1 MPLPPLNDEGDLPLG
16 VFRASLSDV
25 LQRFGVGS
33 HQREVVG
40 ERLRR
45 IHYLAQS
52 TGFLARFIVY
62 GSFITDK
69 PDPDDVDVLL
79 VMDNAFD
86 SSLLTGEYAILF
98 DHSAADAH
106 LGASIF
112 WVRRLGALGGEESL
126 VEYWQSKRGGGKRG
140 IVEVLEIA
148 DD

>member
-1 MPLPPLNDEGDLPLG
+1 MPLPPFNDAGDLPPG
-16 VFRASLSDV
+16 IYRATLSEV
-25 LQRFGVGS
+25 LQRFGDGS

-45 IHYLAQS
+45 IYHIAKS
-52 TGFLARFIVY
+52 TGVLVRFIVY

-69 PDPDDVDVLL
+69 PDPADVDVML

-86 SSLLTGEYAILF
+86 GDSLNAEQAILF

-112 WVRRLGALGGEESL
+112 WVRRLGALGGEQSL
-126 VEYWQSKRGGGKRG
+126 VEYWQAKRGGGQRG
-140 IVEVLEIA
+140 IVEIVESV